1 MTVIPKPRNDSTQ
14 PIINERIRYE
24 KVQLINHEGTNEGIV
39 TREYALRAA
48 RESGLDLVIIA
59 EQGREGVPVCKL
71 ADHGKLI
78 YAKKKQA
85 SDAKKKQ
92 HVIQVKELKL
102 RPKIGEHDFQTK
114 MNQAASFLREGKRVK
129 FTLVF
134 RGRENTMKHEQG
146 TSFFEKIHNALYAT
160 DLAPNLIQEKDLQAD
175 TMWSRVYYLKK

>member
-1 MTVIPKPRNDSTQ
+1 MTLIPKPRNDSTQ

-24 KVQLINHEGTNEGIV
+24 KVQLINHEGKNEGIV
-39 TREYALRAA
+39 SREYALRSA
-48 RESGLDLVIIA
+48 REAGLDLVIIA
-59 EQGREGVPVCKL
+59 EQGREGVPVCKV
-71 ADHGKLI
+71 ADHGKLL

-85 SDAKKKQ
+85 ADAKKKQ

-114 MNQAASFLREGKRVK
+114 MNQAMTFLRDGKRVK
-129 FTLVF
+129 FSLVF
-134 RGRENTMKHEQG
+134 RGRENAMKQEQG
-146 TSFFEKIHNALYAT
+146 TSFFEKIHNALVAT

>member
-146 TSFFEKIHNALYAT
+146 TSFFEKIHNALYST
-160 DLAPNLIQEKDLQAD
+160 DLAPHLIQEKDLQAD

>member
-1 MTVIPKPRNDSTQ
+1 MTLIPKPRNDSTQ
-14 PIINERIRYE
+14 PMINERIRYE
-24 KVQLINHEGTNEGIV
+24 KVQLINAEGKNEGIV
-39 TREYALRAA
+39 SREHALRSA
-48 RESGLDLVIIA
+48 REAGLDLVIIA
-59 EQGREGVPVCKL
+59 EQGREGVPVCKV

-114 MNQAASFLREGKRVK
+114 INQALSFLREGKRVK

-134 RGRENTMKHEQG
+134 RGRENTMKQEQG
-146 TSFFEKIHNALYAT
+146 TSFFEKIHNTLMSSDIASQ
-160 DLAPNLIQEKDLQAD
+160 LIQEKDLQAD